1 MNKKEIKNK
10 VNELLASGV
19 AKSEVFAQLS
29 GQGVKDNQL
38 AYYIAAYAPPHLTEE
53 YAGKVSTLVTL
64 MFVQALIASF
74 MGFIIGAK
82 IGPTAQWVFAVLIAS
97 IPLLFA
103 WGFYKNYVGAYNAY
117 ILLSVVQLPK
127 QFTGISE
134 SPIATS
140 IGIAVGLGI
149 LIFVWYLQRKIF
161 PDFTFVA
168 PKKIKGKYV
177 FSDTPTGQL
186 GGAKAVTSKL
196 VSASEVSDDARSE
209 EQKTSSVSNS
219 SLMRKVVFTSLG
231 LIALGGAIYLS
242 MSISMQHELKDAIKR
257 PFAPNFELPP
267 NQMQSVKQD
276 EWIGEYKRRGYEFN
290 CYGNLRPEEKASQDD
305 DYTCWSVIKS
315 AYDNIPARMLVFWF
329 HEGRLQHIKI
339 EFPESSFAHVQE
351 YLARHFE
358 GAVRLDQSPNAK
370 FGKNIYGKPLM
381 VWATRSGIVVTD
393 GAHTTGRSIS
403 MLWTSREKMERDMAT
418 LLQGANQD
426 EKRISDIN
434 VVKDAPQNLNSV
446 PPVQGEVIN
455 GVQPIPLATNKAV
468 DVASHSSEVS
478 SVKTRSSK
486 AAQRRPSDL
495 TYCLDLKS
503 NYEIAKCAEQ
513 SRDAK

>member
-117 ILLSVVQLPK
+117 ILLSVVQIPK

-219 SLMRKVVFTSLG
+219 SLMRKVVFPSLG
-231 LIALGGAIYLS
+231 LIALSGAIYLS
-242 MSISMQHELKDAIKR
+242 MS
-257 PFAPNFELPP
+257 
-267 NQMQSVKQD
+267 
-276 EWIGEYKRRGYEFN
+276 
-290 CYGNLRPEEKASQDD
+290 
-305 DYTCWSVIKS
+305 
-315 AYDNIPARMLVFWF
+315 
-329 HEGRLQHIKI
+329 
-339 EFPESSFAHVQE
+339 
-351 YLARHFE
+351 
-358 GAVRLDQSPNAK
+358 
-370 FGKNIYGKPLM
+370 
-381 VWATRSGIVVTD
+381 
-393 GAHTTGRSIS
+393 
-403 MLWTSREKMERDMAT
+403 
-418 LLQGANQD
+418 
-426 EKRISDIN
+426 
-434 VVKDAPQNLNSV
+434 
-446 PPVQGEVIN
+446 
-455 GVQPIPLATNKAV
+455 
-468 DVASHSSEVS
+468 
-478 SVKTRSSK
+478 
-486 AAQRRPSDL
+486 RRPPILSS
-495 TYCLDLKS
+495 T
-503 NYEIAKCAEQ
+503 
-513 SRDAK
+513 